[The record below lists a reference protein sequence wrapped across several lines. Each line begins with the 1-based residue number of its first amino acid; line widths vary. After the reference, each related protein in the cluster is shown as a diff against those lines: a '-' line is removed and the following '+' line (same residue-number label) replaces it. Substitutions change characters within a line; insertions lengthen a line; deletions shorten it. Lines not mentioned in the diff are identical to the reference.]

1 MKEVTVSLRRADS
14 IFYDNKNSILFAS
27 FKYVGKDWDADMARM
42 ADNAT
47 VQEWW
52 QMTDKMQRSPNDGAK
67 GSYEASQGAPDWWS
81 PMVEVFRME

>member
-1 MKEVTVSLRRADS
+1 M
-14 IFYDNKNSILFAS
+14 FAS
-27 FKYVGKDWDADMARM
+27 FKYVGKDWQGDMMRM
-42 ADNAT
+42 AENAT

-67 GSYEASQGAPDWWS
+67 GSYEGNRGAPDWWA